1 MATWPLAGRP
11 GRPSGVTWRAPTAER
26 QPHGTATACSAPAT
40 AATATALDVE
50 AFVQAETSLTRRAV
64 RAMRAAI
71 TAGCADL
78 AVVAAVGMAAIDDHI
93 YSVEDAHAREAWA
106 LFIADDLLESV
117 AGAAWDARG
126 EGEEVDVG
134 SGQSE
139 ASQQPAPPSGRG
151 QRGGGSAT
159 AGGTEANAAEPIGGC
174 DGVGVAG
181 AEAHSTAQREPGRVQ
196 ATQRCE
202 EEEAHQLA

>member
-1 MATWPLAGRP
+1 
-11 GRPSGVTWRAPTAER
+11 
-26 QPHGTATACSAPAT
+26 
-40 AATATALDVE
+40 
-50 AFVQAETSLTRRAV
+50 
-64 RAMRAAI
+64 MRAAI

-78 AVVAAVGMAAIDDHI
+78 DDVAAVGMAAIDYHI
-93 YSVEDAHAREAWA
+93 NSVEDFYARETWA
-106 LFIADDLLESV
+106 RFIADDLLQFW
-117 AGAAWDARG
+117 ARAAWDARG

-139 ASQQPAPPSGRG
+139 APRRWERRRG
-151 QRGGGSAT
+151 QRGGGSAA
-159 AGGTEANAAEPIGGC
+159 AGGTEAHADLPIGGC